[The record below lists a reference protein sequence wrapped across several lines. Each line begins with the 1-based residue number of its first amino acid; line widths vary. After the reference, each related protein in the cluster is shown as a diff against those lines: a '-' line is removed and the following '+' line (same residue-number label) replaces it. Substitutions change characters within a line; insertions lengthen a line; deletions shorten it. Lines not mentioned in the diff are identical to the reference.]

1 MKKAIKE
8 IPKKRSSSNKK
19 NSRPF
24 TSEKDGY
31 KETVYNTEEEKT
43 YEKSDI
49 AKNNKRNTSGPKS

>member
-8 IPKKRSSSNKK
+8 TPKERSSSDKK
-19 NSRPF
+19 NTRPF
-24 TSEKDGY
+24 TSKKGGY

-43 YEKSDI
+43 YEKSDP